1 MRGVLGGLAALAS
14 ATIVFTVATRDPE
27 DPRSVALVVV
37 AIAVLVAALAV
48 RVLAGPAPRRSRS
61 RAIAPAALRRGV
73 LAGLVTGGLAFLRAI
88 DGLTPITAAFLVLA
102 FLAAEYVLSARGVR
116 SRR

>member
-1 MRGVLGGLAALAS
+1 MRGILGGLAALAS

-37 AIAVLVAALAV
+37 AFAVLVAALAV

-61 RAIAPAALRRGV
+61 RAIAPATLRRGA
-73 LAGLVTGGLAFLRAI
+73 LAGFVAGGLAFLRAI

-102 FLAAEYVLSARGVR
+102 FIAAEYVLSVRGVR